1 MKEEIKLNRRKNIR
15 TQQLAKLAK
24 KFIYRFRYI
33 DFDMKAV
40 LKMFILKQL
49 AKRKMSGYEIMK
61 KCEEILG
68 YRPSAGSIYPLLKA
82 MEEKKIIVGKKEG
95 RKIVY
100 ALSEKGKKFI
110 KGIEDAKEEFYK
122 KLNSQIKAM
131 AEIFGDENIGL
142 LGRNLI
148 GYPALPKI
156 LFLLE
161 KMDRKKANEML
172 EKFYRELRKCLQ

>member
-1 MKEEIKLNRRKNIR
+1 MVE
-15 TQQLAKLAK
+15 

-33 DFDMKAV
+33 DFDMKAM

-49 AKRKMSGYEIMK
+49 AKSRMSGYEIMK

-82 MEEKKIIVGKKEG
+82 MEEKKIIKGERKG

-100 ALSEKGKKFI
+100 TLSEKGRKFI
-110 KGIEDAKEEFYK
+110 KGIEEAKEEFYK

-131 AEIFGDENIGL
+131 AEIFGDERIGL

-148 GYPALPKI
+148 EKYPALPKI

-161 KMDRKKANEML
+161 KMDIKKANKML
-172 EKFYRELRKCLQ
+172 EKFYGELKNVCNRN

>member
-1 MKEEIKLNRRKNIR
+1 M
-15 TQQLAKLAK
+15 
-24 KFIYRFRYI
+24 
-33 DFDMKAV
+33 

-49 AKRKMSGYEIMK
+49 AKKKMSGYEIMK

-68 YRPSAGSIYPLLKA
+68 YKPSAGSIYPLLRT
-82 MEEKKIIVGKKEG
+82 MEEKGIIIGKKEG

-100 ALSEKGKKFI
+100 TLSEKGRKFI
-110 KGIEDAKEEFYK
+110 KGIEEAKEEFYK

-131 AEIFGDENIGL
+131 AEIFGDKKIGL

-148 GYPALPKI
+148 EKYPSLPKI

-161 KMDRKKANEML
+161 KMDRKKANELL
-172 EKFYRELRKCLQ
+172 EKFYRELKKCLQ